1 MSRFVFDPEVINAIS
16 SQHLGEPHAQ
26 MFENIISALAQR
38 YPGQIDDAQPWIY
51 SNAGGAM
58 IQVKFLYAS
67 AREYVMLFG
76 TPIGT
81 EGHSGR
87 NPVAYY
93 DTVLDGEAWYYRE
106 GQFERTVYRT
116 GERIAVQPG
125 ESAGMH
131 IPDHVWMIEYARGP
145 LAALFPFGLA
155 DSLFSTLD
163 YKTLART
170 MQVYFSLATRKLSPA
185 QKTLIALLPLGALA
199 AFSLMYA
206 RRRGKNRVL

>member
-1 MSRFVFDPEVINAIS
+1 VSRYIFDPEVIHEAS
-16 SQHLGEPHAQ
+16 SRYIGESRAQ
-26 MFENIISALAQR
+26 MFDKIVKALAER
-38 YPGQIDDAQPWIY
+38 YPGIIDDAQPWIF

-67 AREYVMLFG
+67 AREYLMLFG

-93 DTVLDGEAWYYRE
+93 DTVLDGEAWYYSE
-106 GQFERTVYRT
+106 GQFERTVYKT
-116 GERIAVQPG
+116 GDRIVVQRG

-145 LAALFPFGLA
+145 LPVLFPFGLA

-163 YKTLART
+163 FKTVAST
-170 MQVYFSLATRKLSPA
+170 MKMYLSLSTRNLSQT
-185 QKTLIALLPLGALA
+185 QKALLALLPLSALV
-199 AFSLMYA
+199 SLSLVRSL
-206 RRRGKNRVL
+206 RRRRH

>member
-1 MSRFVFDPEVINAIS
+1 MARFVFDPEVIHAIS
-16 SQHLGEPHAQ
+16 SQYAGEPRAQ
-26 MFENIISALAQR
+26 MFEHIIVALIER
-38 YPGQIDDAQPWIY
+38 YPGMIDATQPWIF

-67 AREYVMLFG
+67 AREYVMIFG

-93 DTVLDGEAWYYRE
+93 DTVLDGEAWYYSA
-106 GQFERTVYRT
+106 GQFERTVYKT
-116 GERIAVQPG
+116 GDRILVQRG

-145 LAALFPFGLA
+145 LPLLFPFGLA

-163 YKTLART
+163 FKTMAST
-170 MQVYFSLATRKLSPA
+170 MKVYFALSTRRLSPA
-185 QKTLIALLPLGALA
+185 RKTLLALLPLSALA
-199 AFSLMYA
+199 AFSLLA
-206 RRRGKNRVL
+206 LRGKRL

>member
-1 MSRFVFDPEVINAIS
+1 MPRFLFDPEVLYEVS
-16 SQHLGEPHAQ
+16 SQWIGEPRSQ
-26 MFENIISALAQR
+26 MFDHIIGAVSQR
-38 YPGQIDDAQPWIY
+38 YPGLLDETQPWIF

-67 AREYVMLFG
+67 ANEYLMLFG

-93 DTVLDGEAWYYRE
+93 DTVLDGEAWYYSA
-106 GQFERTVYRT
+106 GQFERTVYRA
-116 GERIAVQPG
+116 GDRIVVQRG

-131 IPDHVWMIEYARGP
+131 IPDHVWMLEYARGP
-145 LAALFPFGLA
+145 LPVLFPFGLA

-163 YKTLART
+163 FKTVAST
-170 MQVYFSLATRKLSPA
+170 MKVYFALSTRKLSPTRKA
-185 QKTLIALLPLGALA
+185 LLALLPLSALA
-199 AFSLMYA
+199 LFSLI
-206 RRRGKNRVL
+206 RSRRGRNRR